1 MKQEPQDMVVKNLN
15 LGLYPE
21 REGALRI
28 DKLQIPNVRTWTDI
42 TATTTYA
49 NKNLFLHNLTFDEGH
64 HFQTVNIDLSKA
76 SGGKLTLEV
85 KGSVG
90 KGGTIEG
97 NVGLST
103 TKSSFQTETKVSAS
117 DISLGQLSEYFGR
130 PAGAL
135 AGDVKNFQMDWKGT
149 LDEPRSWEGTIT
161 AEIDN
166 VRQNGIALDRVGLD
180 VVANNGTATVRQ
192 AQIDRGTNHVRLEG
206 TVQLPKTTAGFRRTP
221 GDLKLKVDAPN
232 LQEITAFLP
241 TPVTGSLQANGT
253 IKTDNSIARLELTAQ
268 GDLIGYDKA
277 AVKSLTREDFRDQ
290 KIAGDG
296 CD

>member
-15 LGLYPE
+15 LGLYPD

-103 TKSSFQTETKVSAS
+103 TKSSFQTETKVNAS
-117 DISLGQLSEYFGR
+117 RHFVRPVERVFRATGGR
-130 PAGAL
+130 AG
-135 AGDVKNFQMDWKGT
+135 GRREEFPDG
-149 LDEPRSWEGTIT
+149 
-161 AEIDN
+161 
-166 VRQNGIALDRVGLD
+166 
-180 VVANNGTATVRQ
+180 
-192 AQIDRGTNHVRLEG
+192 LEG
-206 TVQLPKTTAGFRRTP
+206 HAG
-221 GDLKLKVDAPN
+221 
-232 LQEITAFLP
+232 
-241 TPVTGSLQANGT
+241 
-253 IKTDNSIARLELTAQ
+253 
-268 GDLIGYDKA
+268 
-277 AVKSLTREDFRDQ
+277 
-290 KIAGDG
+290 
-296 CD
+296 